1 MSNKHKKVCT
11 TLNYIEH
18 FLILASAVT
27 ECVSSCFWFFT
38 CIVIGITIPVIGL
51 KFCAITAAIKKHK
64 SIIKKNIKKHGKT
77 VLLTKTKLNSIEVLI
92 SMALIESYVN
102 DDESFLIINVLKAYD
117 DMKEEIKNL
126 KTSTVRQRF

>member
-1 MSNKHKKVCT
+1 M
-11 TLNYIEH
+11 
-18 FLILASAVT
+18 
-27 ECVSSCFWFFT
+27 
-38 CIVIGITIPVIGL
+38 
-51 KFCAITAAIKKHK
+51 AIKKHK

>member
-1 MSNKHKKVCT
+1 M
-11 TLNYIEH
+11 
-18 FLILASAVT
+18 
-27 ECVSSCFWFFT
+27 
-38 CIVIGITIPVIGL
+38 
-51 KFCAITAAIKKHK
+51 AIKKHK

-117 DMKEEIKNL
+117 DMKEEIKKL

>member
-1 MSNKHKKVCT
+1 MCNKNKKVCT

-27 ECVSSCFWFFT
+27 EFVPSCFWFFT
-38 CIVIGITIPVIGL
+38 CILIGITIPVIGL
-51 KFCAITAAIKKHK
+51 KICAITAAIKKHK
-64 SIIKKNIKKHGKT
+64 SIIKKNIKKHDKT
-77 VLLTKTKLNSIEVLI
+77 VLLTKTKLNRIEVLI

-102 DDESFLIINVLKAYD
+102 YDESFLIINVLKAYD